1 MSHVVLG
8 ECGKILLAYS
18 PYALKKKL
26 AAYSPK
32 YAEIIK
38 ITQKYFLPF
47 NNALRI

>member
-8 ECGKILLAYS
+8 ECGKFYWRILPLRVKNTCCLFS
-18 PYALKKKL
+18 E
-26 AAYSPK
+26 

-38 ITQKYFLPF
+38 ITQKCVLPF